1 MIEKRSRYARTPQI
15 EVTTASGEK
24 RVLVDIRE
32 IGVPPEGHVHVVQPG
47 ERVDVLAE
55 RFYRD
60 ARRYWRI
67 ADASDELDPFELVAP
82 GEPLDIP
89 PDA

>member
-1 MIEKRSRYARTPQI
+1 VIEKRSRYARTPQI

-32 IGVPPEGHVHVVQPG
+32 IPVPPEGHVHVVRPG
-47 ERVDVLAE
+47 ERIDGLAH
-55 RFYRD
+55 RFFTD

-67 ADASDELDPFELVAP
+67 ADASDELDPFDVVYP

-89 PDA
+89 PDV